1 MMKSEQQPLFIAF
14 ATQKGGVGKTT
25 FTVLA
30 ASYLH
35 YAKGLN
41 VAVVDCDYP
50 QYSIHAMRERDIEQV
65 KLNGGYKLLAME
77 QFRALDKKA
86 YTVLKSTTE
95 NAIAMANEFLE
106 DTDMSVDLVFFDL
119 PGTVNAAGAFTT
131 LAQLDHIFIPITADR
146 VVLESSLNFATAINK
161 IAVCNPDSRT
171 KSLAVFWN
179 MVDKREKTELYKV
192 YGKGI
197 KSLGLTLLDSRI
209 PDTKRYRKETAR
221 QGKTPFRSTLFPP
234 NREMEKGSN
243 LVELIEEICGII
255 KLKL

>member
-1 MMKSEQQPLFIAF
+1 MKQGQQPLFIAF

-35 YAKGLN
+35 YAKGFN

-50 QYSIHAMRERDIEQV
+50 QHSIHAMRERDIEQV
-65 KLNGGYKLLAME
+65 KLQECYKLLAME
-77 QFRALDKKA
+77 QFRVLDKRA
-86 YTVLKSTTE
+86 YPILKSTTE
-95 NAIAMANEFLE
+95 NATTMVKEFLE
-106 DTDMSVDLVFFDL
+106 ETDMPVDLVFFDL
-119 PGTVNAAGAFTT
+119 PGTVNATGAFNT
-131 LAQLDHIFIPITADR
+131 LAQLDHVFIPITADR

-197 KSLGLTLLDSRI
+197 KSLGLTLLDTRI

-234 NREMEKGSN
+234 NREIERGSN
-243 LVELIEEICGII
+243 LVKLIEEICNII
-255 KLKL
+255 KLKA

>member
-1 MMKSEQQPLFIAF
+1 MKPEQQPLFIAF

-25 FTVLA
+25 FTILA

-35 YAKGLN
+35 YTKGFN
-41 VAVVDCDYP
+41 VLVVDCDYP
-50 QYSIHAMRERDIEQV
+50 QHSIYAMRERDIEQV
-65 KLNGGYKLLAME
+65 KLQEDYKLLAME
-77 QFRALDKKA
+77 QFRALDKRA
-86 YTVLKSTTE
+86 YPVLKSTTE
-95 NAIAMANEFLE
+95 NATVMVNEFLE
-106 DTDMSVDLVFFDL
+106 ETDMPVDLVFFDL
-119 PGTVNAAGAFTT
+119 PGTVNAAGAFHT

-197 KSLGLTLLDSRI
+197 NSLGLTLLNTRI

-234 NREMEKGSN
+234 NREMERGSN
-243 LVELIEEICGII
+243 LVDLIEEVCSII
-255 KLKL
+255 KLKV